1 MTFRIDYEARIQE
14 AFRQAIRKILLDVS
28 NKGLPGKH
36 HFYIS
41 FRSTFPGVQMSEWLI
56 EKYPDDMTIVIQ
68 NWFAELV
75 VGEQEFTIILNFNN
89 SPEKMTIPLKS
100 ITNFSD
106 PSVNF
111 SLQLELFEYEEV
123 PQISEK
129 DNKPISQLEVKK
141 EKDEDA
147 VPGSNKRGAEKKPT
161 DIKTVK
167 DNIIDFQSF
176 KKPD

>member
-41 FRSTFPGVQMSEWLI
+41 FKSIFPGVQMSEWLI
-56 EKYPDDMTIVIQ
+56 EKYPNDMTIVIQ

-75 VGEQEFTIILNFNN
+75 VGEREFSIILNFNN
-89 SPEKMTIPLKS
+89 SPEKMIIPLNA

-111 SLQLELFEYEEV
+111 SLQLEVLEYEKAT
-123 PQISEK
+123 QQSEK
-129 DNKPISQLEVKK
+129 NNKPLSQLEVRK
-141 EKDEDA
+141 EKGKDA
-147 VPGSNKRGAEKKPT
+147 GPDSDQEGTKKKSS
-161 DIKTVK
+161 DIKKVK

-176 KKPD
+176 RKPD

>member
-111 SLQLELFEYEEV
+111 SLQLELFDYEEA

-129 DNKPISQLEVKK
+129 DSKPISQLEVKK
-141 EKDEDA
+141 DNGEEA
-147 VPGSNKRGAEKKPT
+147 GPGSNQRGEKKKSP
-161 DIKTVK
+161 DIKTIK

>member
-41 FRSTFPGVQMSEWLI
+41 FKSTFPGVQMSEWLI
-56 EKYPDDMTIVIQ
+56 EKYPEEMTIVIQ
-68 NWFAELV
+68 NWFDELI

-89 SPEKMTIPLKS
+89 SPEKMTIPLNS

-111 SLQLELFEYEEV
+111 SLQLELFEYEEA
-123 PQISEK
+123 PQKSEK
-129 DNKPISQLEVKK
+129 DNKTFSQSEVTQDKG
-141 EKDEDA
+141 EDA
-147 VPGSNKRGAEKKPT
+147 SPESNRKGAKKKSS
-161 DIKTVK
+161 DIKKVR
-167 DNIIDFQSF
+167 DNIIDFQNF
-176 KKPD
+176 RKPD

>member
-41 FRSTFPGVQMSEWLI
+41 FQSNFPGVKMSEWLI
-56 EKYPDDMTIVIQ
+56 KKYPDDMTIVIQ
-68 NWFAELV
+68 NWFSELIV
-75 VGEQEFTIILNFNN
+75 SEQEFTIILNFNN

-111 SLQLELFEYEEV
+111 SLQLELFDYEEA

-129 DNKPISQLEVKK
+129 DNKTISQLEVKK
-141 EKDEDA
+141 EKGEDA
-147 VPGSNKRGAEKKPT
+147 GPGSNKRDLKKKSP

>member
-14 AFRQAIRKILLDVS
+14 AFRQVIRKILLDVS
-28 NKGLPGKH
+28 NEGLPGKH

-41 FRSTFPGVQMSEWLI
+41 FKSTFPGVQMSEWLI
-56 EKYPDDMTIVIQ
+56 EKYPEDMTIVIQ
-68 NWFAELV
+68 NWFAELI
-75 VGEQEFTIILNFNN
+75 VGKQEFTIILNFNN

-141 EKDEDA
+141 EKGEDA
-147 VPGSNKRGAEKKPT
+147 VPGSNKRGAEKKPP

-176 KKPD
+176 KKPE

>member
-14 AFRQAIRKILLDVS
+14 AFRKAIRKILLDVS

-75 VGEQEFTIILNFNN
+75 VGEQEFSIILNFNN
-89 SPEKMTIPLKS
+89 SPEKMTIPLS
-100 ITNFSD
+100 AITNFSD

-111 SLQLELFEYEEV
+111 SLQLELFEYDKAN
-123 PQISEK
+123 QKSEK
-129 DNKPISQLEVKK
+129 DNKPLSQLELRK
-141 EKDEDA
+141 EKDKD
-147 VPGSNKRGAEKKPT
+147 PGPESDQEGTKKKSS
-161 DIKTVK
+161 DGKKVK
-167 DNIIDFQSF
+167 GNIIDFQSF
-176 KKPD
+176 RKPD

>member
-111 SLQLELFEYEEV
+111 SLQLELFEYEEA
-123 PQISEK
+123 PQK
-129 DNKPISQLEVKK
+129 FKKNNKPISQLELRK
-141 EKDEDA
+141 EKGDNS
-147 VPGSNKRGAEKKPT
+147 GHGGNQRGAKKKSS
-161 DIKTVK
+161 DIRTVK

-176 KKPD
+176 KNPN

>member
-41 FRSTFPGVQMSEWLI
+41 FRSTYPGVQMSEWLI
-56 EKYPDDMTIVIQ
+56 KKYPDDMTIVIQ

-111 SLQLELFEYEEV
+111 SLQLELFEHEEA
-123 PQISEK
+123 PQISEE

-141 EKDEDA
+141 QRGEDA
-147 VPGSNKRGAEKKPT
+147 LPGSNQRGAKKKSP